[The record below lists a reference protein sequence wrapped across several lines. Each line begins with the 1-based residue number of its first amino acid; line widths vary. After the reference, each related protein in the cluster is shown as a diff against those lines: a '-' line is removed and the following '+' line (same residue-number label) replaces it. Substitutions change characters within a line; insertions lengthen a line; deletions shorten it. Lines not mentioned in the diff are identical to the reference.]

1 MIEPVVSYFLND
13 ENIWQIPDVSIKS
26 FSLSA
31 SIASSFPGAELVL
44 DDPEGKF
51 LAALGI
57 KPGNLIGIL
66 AAPGGQGDIQTT
78 SNAIFTFCAMRVV
91 GINNPGVFKSFSDQ
105 AQLGSLG
112 GDFRLQLAHQ
122 WLIQSDW
129 SNHAYTGKSSEI
141 INKIITQG
149 KRGFDFPKV
158 SIDPTDDNGDMVRYK
173 IAESE
178 AQFIHRKILPY
189 TTIQKQA
196 TYSFVD
202 EVGGFHLHSF
212 EGMYG
217 QPVSAIIL
225 PPFTD
230 AASTTLYDPSAKVPQ
245 LYVYDGAWWIGDKF
259 LEQLSTLHKR
269 VYIENTDPKVGLS
282 FVAKLPYYSNIP
294 GYTLIKKDFI
304 DSIALNGTEAV
315 VYPFREFEDT
325 LRLNANANASMN
337 EFFQL
342 SITVDFVPDI
352 VQVGSTVQVNLAGID
367 DTKAHW
373 MNGIW
378 LVIASEHFLREGRY
392 YSKYMIARP
401 AISNL
406 PSNIDAASLY
416 NPAPPPNPLVTAQ
429 QSGRNV

>member
-13 ENIWQIPDVSIKS
+13 ESVWQIPDVSIKS

-31 SIASSFPGAELVL
+31 SIFSSFPGSELVL
-44 DDPEGKF
+44 NDPEGRF
-51 LAALGI
+51 LAALGV

-66 AAPGGQGDIQTT
+66 AAPGGQGEIQPT
-78 SNAIFTFCAMRVV
+78 SPSTFAFCPMRVV

-122 WLIQSDW
+122 WILQSDW
-129 SNHAYTGKSSEI
+129 SNHAYAGKNSSI
-141 INKIITQG
+141 LNSLITQG
-149 KRGFDFPKV
+149 KRGFAFPSV
-158 SIDPTDDNGDMVRYK
+158 SIDPSDDAGDIVRYK

-196 TYSFVD
+196 SYSFVD

-212 EGMYG
+212 ESMYN

-230 AASTTLYDPSAKVPQ
+230 AASTSLYNPSARVPQ
-245 LYVYDGAWWIGDKF
+245 LYTYDGGWWIGEKF
-259 LEQLSTLHKR
+259 MEQLGTFQKR
-269 VYIENTDPKVGLS
+269 VYVENTDPSVGLS
-282 FVAKLPYYSNIP
+282 FVAKLPYHSTIP
-294 GYTLIKKDFI
+294 GYTLMKNDFI
-304 DSIALNGTEAV
+304 QSVALNGTDAA
-315 VYPFREFEDT
+315 VYPFREFEDV
-325 LRLNANANASMN
+325 LRLNINNNGIMN

-342 SITVDFVPDI
+342 SVTVDFVPDI
-352 VQVGSTVQVNLAGID
+352 VRVGSTVQVKLAGID
-367 DTKAHW
+367 TTKDHW
-373 MNGIW
+373 MNGTW
-378 LVIASEHFLREGRY
+378 LAIASEHFLREGRY
-392 YSKYMIARP
+392 YSKYMLARP
-401 AISNL
+401 AISSL

-416 NPAPPPNPLVTAQ
+416 NASLQ
-429 QSGRNV
+429 G